1 MKVKKVKIG
10 IKSVREALK
19 DFVAAGTAIE
29 RGEKVKKEKGVYFE
43 SIEGFRKALT
53 PRRLEL
59 LHLIKEK
66 HPKSLQELSRLAK
79 RDIKSIVTDIEILE
93 SLDLVDVERKK
104 RAAESLHRKFITM
117 LLNYW
122 SQCNEHSSPIHILYN
137 YSCKYTP
144 FGIIN

>member
-104 RAAESLHRKFITM
+104 KGRGESTPEVHYDAIE
-117 LLNYW
+117 LLVAV
-122 SQCNEHSSPIHILYN
+122 
-137 YSCKYTP
+137 
-144 FGIIN
+144 